1 MDIKAYQ
8 GILRHYRLLQTT
20 HDIRGI
26 HGYLN
31 NYIYIYIK
39 VYQSYDNISDE
50 FYGYQKPKK
59 NVQESRVPYFCTGHK
74 RHGRKQVLILYGM
87 VGLVNTFRKA

>member
-50 FYGYQKPKK
+50 FYGYQKPQKRRPRVK
-59 NVQESRVPYFCTGHK
+59 GPLLLYRPQETWEEAGPDFVRNGGT
-74 RHGRKQVLILYGM
+74 RKHI
-87 VGLVNTFRKA
+87 